1 MKRTITSILLAA
13 AAAAMCSASVQPV
26 LRHYGDKPTP
36 VRSGEP
42 FAFVTMNKPTVKA
55 TASRADETGFT
66 VTVNR
71 TKLGTD
77 YSARFASI
85 DGEGGSYSN
94 FSMAMEEGEPFVF
107 ENVPAGKYLLTV
119 PLDKPEG
126 MSGPNFLY
134 WFKLVNLTA
143 DATVE
148 IDPAEVN
155 KIISFTS
162 VFPDNVAP
170 VLGTSQVERPSDDE
184 IDYTGANCREVAAYT
199 TIHSKEFGNI
209 ANMGTN
215 MLHYSPTQKDLSS
228 LNVAI
233 SDPGVD
239 ITASQVRYML
249 DLDRNEYYTILSVNG
264 ADQPAPCNDGQ
275 FSEWKYE
282 FVKNPAASKYNEGD
296 YLYGTVPAMIYNGS
310 FDPQG
315 FISYSPQNHPK
326 IFLSK
331 GKLVDFEGYN
341 PNYGVRV
348 YSVEVDITVESDW
361 GFSSDMRGVVSP
373 IVTYD
378 AEANAPVFSI
388 GGSGING
395 TSLWWNKDDI
405 YPLVMPGNTN
415 FASPANDLEMPLGE
429 SAPVNVVSC
438 MGSLENE
445 EFNVETC
452 YLGQYTE
459 HRESDEKMT
468 TVYFIDSEGNETQ
481 FEADQSRRQY
491 SELMESGAL
500 AKPFTIEIANDQNIV
515 TDGLHGRNITTVKV
529 ADPAQRLGA
538 PTPTMLQFRNAAG
551 TVCNKFDKAA
561 DGQVMVSG
569 GDFILVDESY
579 YEISDATLKLE
590 YAPEGSDTW
599 KEIPMTKM
607 SDIPAMTEWGYHW
620 TGSLKDVEGE
630 TYLGWYKVRLTLSDD
645 KGNSNSQVIYPAFCV
660 KEFAGIATVG
670 NDNNDAPVEYFNL
683 QGQRIDSPAAGQI
696 VIRRQGTAA
705 SKVIL

>member
-42 FAFVTMNKPTVKA
+42 FAFVTMNKPTVKSP
-55 TASRADETGFT
+55 ASRADETGFT

-249 DLDRNEYYTILSVNG
+249 DLDRN
-264 ADQPAPCNDGQ
+264 
-275 FSEWKYE
+275 
-282 FVKNPAASKYNEGD
+282 
-296 YLYGTVPAMIYNGS
+296 
-310 FDPQG
+310 
-315 FISYSPQNHPK
+315 
-326 IFLSK
+326 
-331 GKLVDFEGYN
+331 
-341 PNYGVRV
+341 
-348 YSVEVDITVESDW
+348 
-361 GFSSDMRGVVSP
+361 
-373 IVTYD
+373 
-378 AEANAPVFSI
+378 
-388 GGSGING
+388 
-395 TSLWWNKDDI
+395 
-405 YPLVMPGNTN
+405 
-415 FASPANDLEMPLGE
+415 
-429 SAPVNVVSC
+429 
-438 MGSLENE
+438 
-445 EFNVETC
+445 
-452 YLGQYTE
+452 
-459 HRESDEKMT
+459 
-468 TVYFIDSEGNETQ
+468 
-481 FEADQSRRQY
+481 
-491 SELMESGAL
+491 
-500 AKPFTIEIANDQNIV
+500 
-515 TDGLHGRNITTVKV
+515 
-529 ADPAQRLGA
+529 
-538 PTPTMLQFRNAAG
+538 
-551 TVCNKFDKAA
+551 
-561 DGQVMVSG
+561 
-569 GDFILVDESY
+569 
-579 YEISDATLKLE
+579 
-590 YAPEGSDTW
+590 
-599 KEIPMTKM
+599 
-607 SDIPAMTEWGYHW
+607 
-620 TGSLKDVEGE
+620 
-630 TYLGWYKVRLTLSDD
+630 
-645 KGNSNSQVIYPAFCV
+645 
-660 KEFAGIATVG
+660 
-670 NDNNDAPVEYFNL
+670 
-683 QGQRIDSPAAGQI
+683 
-696 VIRRQGTAA
+696 
-705 SKVIL
+705 